1 MKILGIVK
9 TGALILS
16 LTLSAASLRGQAP
29 AGDTLK
35 ITIGDALEIALNE
48 NLNIKMA
55 NSELQRVDYLK
66 QENWNA
72 LLPAVN
78 ASAQYTNNIMK
89 PVFFSDFF
97 PGGKMEVGSTNSY
110 SITGT
115 LQVPVFS
122 MALYKNIQLS
132 EIEIKSALESARTTK
147 LDLIQQVKN
156 SFYGVVMLE
165 KSIEVLEQSFKN
177 ARESADNIKKM
188 YEQGMASE
196 YDKIRS
202 DVAARNISPSLTQAR
217 NGLELAKMQLKVLM
231 SVNINQPVEIVG
243 DFDGYNDQIANY
255 NWNGELNVDENSTL
269 KTMDIQLEKLNKTYE
284 LVRSQ
289 RLPVLAGFANY
300 QMQMQNEEF
309 KFNKP
314 WANSFAVGLSLQV
327 PIFNKLSVSLKEKQ
341 TKAGIQKLEYQR
353 DLIKENLSLA
363 VQNSVNEM
371 RRAGVQLVSDKEAVQ
386 QAQKG
391 YEISKVRF
399 NTGVGTVLELNDS
412 EVALTRSKLNYNQT
426 LFDFIKAKNEFEKS
440 TGMENL
446 EK

>member
-16 LTLSAASLRGQAP
+16 LTLSAASLRGQTP
-29 AGDTLK
+29 TGDTLK

-110 SITGT
+110 SIAGT

-177 ARESADNIKKM
+177 ARESADNIRKM
-188 YEQGMASE
+188 YENGMASE

-231 SVNINQPVEIVG
+231 SININQPVEIVG

-255 NWNGELNVDENSTL
+255 NWNGELNVEENSTL
-269 KTMDIQLEKLNKTYE
+269 KTMNIQLEKLNKTYE

-341 TKAGIQKLEYQR
+341 TKVGIQKLEYQR

-371 RRAGVQLVSDKEAVQ
+371 KRAGVQLVSDKEAVQ

>member
-1 MKILGIVK
+1 M
-9 TGALILS
+9 S
-16 LTLSAASLRGQAP
+16 
-29 AGDTLK
+29 
-35 ITIGDALEIALNE
+35 
-48 NLNIKMA
+48 LNI
-55 NSELQRVDYLK
+55 NL
-66 QENWNA
+66 
-72 LLPAVN
+72 
-78 ASAQYTNNIMK
+78 
-89 PVFFSDFF
+89 
-97 PGGKMEVGSTNSY
+97 
-110 SITGT
+110 
-115 LQVPVFS
+115 
-122 MALYKNIQLS
+122 
-132 EIEIKSALESARTTK
+132 
-147 LDLIQQVKN
+147 
-156 SFYGVVMLE
+156 
-165 KSIEVLEQSFKN
+165 
-177 ARESADNIKKM
+177 
-188 YEQGMASE
+188 
-196 YDKIRS
+196 
-202 DVAARNISPSLTQAR
+202 
-217 NGLELAKMQLKVLM
+217 
-231 SVNINQPVEIVG
+231 PVEIVG

-269 KTMDIQLEKLNKTYE
+269 KTMNIQLEKLNKTYE

-341 TKAGIQKLEYQR
+341 TKVGIQKLEYQR

-371 RRAGVQLVSDKEAVQ
+371 KRAGVQLVSDKEAVQ

>member
-1 MKILGIVK
+1 MKILRIVK

>member
-9 TGALILS
+9 TGVLILS

-122 MALYKNIQLS
+122 MALYKSIQLS

-177 ARESADNIKKM
+177 ARESADNIRKM
-188 YEQGMASE
+188 YENGMASE

-231 SVNINQPVEIVG
+231 SLNINQPVEIVG

-269 KTMDIQLEKLNKTYE
+269 KTMNIQLEKLNKTYE

-341 TKAGIQKLEYQR
+341 TKVGIQKLEYQR
-353 DLIKENLSLA
+353 DLIRENLSLA

-371 RRAGVQLVSDKEAVQ
+371 KRAGVQLVSDKEAVQ